1 MKDTKL
7 KQLFLLFIMCCGATF
22 AQGGQK
28 FKVVLD
34 AGHGGK
40 DFGSVFNG
48 FVEKNIA
55 LNVVLKAGK
64 ILESDKSIEVA
75 YTRKADVFTELAERA
90 ALANRTNSDV
100 FISVHCNSESTK
112 AVFGAETYVIG
123 TTKNASNIDVAKR
136 EDAVM
141 SVEKDYKIKYEGF
154 NTTAPE
160 VIAGAIATQ
169 EPLLSKSI
177 DLASKVQE
185 GFVNSA
191 KRKNRGVK
199 QGPLWV
205 LNKVAMPGIFI
216 ELGFISNAEE
226 GAYLNS
232 EAGQDELAKALAAA
246 IVAYKKE
253 NFTASA
259 ASATAATTQ
268 APVKPATTGTIA
280 TAPAKPVAT
289 TSNTP
294 ATAAATSAVVFKVQ
308 IAASGTDMALEPYNF
323 NGLTD
328 ISKDATTAVIKY
340 FYGAT
345 GTYAAAKELLATAK
359 AKGYTSAYVV
369 AFRDGKKIPLQDA
382 LK

>member
-28 FKVVLD
+28 FRVILD

-40 DFGSVFNG
+40 DFGAVYNG
-48 FVEKNIA
+48 FVEKNIT

-64 ILESDKSIEVA
+64 ILEGDNSIEVT
-75 YTRKADVFTELAERA
+75 YTRKADVFTELAERPG
-90 ALANRTNSDV
+90 LANRVNGDIFV
-100 FISVHCNSESTK
+100 SVHCNAESTK
-112 AVFGAETYVIG
+112 AVFGSETYVIG
-123 TTKNASNIDVAKR
+123 TTKNASNTDVAKR
-136 EDAVM
+136 ENAVM
-141 SVEKDYKIKYEGF
+141 SVEKDYKVKYEGF
-154 NTTAPE
+154 NTAAPE

-177 DLASKVQE
+177 DLASKAQE
-185 GFVNSA
+185 GFVNTA

-199 QGPLWV
+199 QAPLWV
-205 LNKVAMPGIFI
+205 LNKAAMPGIFI
-216 ELGFISNAEE
+216 EMGFISNPEE

-232 EAGQDELAKALAAA
+232 EAGQEEMAKALAAA
-246 IVAYKKE
+246 IIAYKKE

-259 ASATAATTQ
+259 TGTATPAM
-268 APVKPATTGTIA
+268 VKPATTGAAANT
-280 TAPAKPVAT
+280 PAKPAVTPAT
-289 TSNTP
+289 VP
-294 ATAAATSAVVFKVQ
+294 ATAAATGGALVFKVQ

-323 NGLTD
+323 KGLTD
-328 ISKDATTAVIKY
+328 ISKDASTAVIKY
-340 FYGAT
+340 FYGNAT
-345 GTYAAAKELLATAK
+345 TYAAAKELLATAK
-359 AKGYTSAYVV
+359 EKGYTSAYVV